1 MLLQK
6 EIVAYLA
13 GHIVTA
19 VSAGLVEITDPVDD
33 LLLITAHDQADQ
45 HLYDR

>member
-13 GHIVTA
+13 GRIVTG
-19 VSAGLVEITDPVDD
+19 VSAGLVEITDPVSAKAVVNQVD
-33 LLLITAHDQADQ
+33 A
-45 HLYDR
+45 